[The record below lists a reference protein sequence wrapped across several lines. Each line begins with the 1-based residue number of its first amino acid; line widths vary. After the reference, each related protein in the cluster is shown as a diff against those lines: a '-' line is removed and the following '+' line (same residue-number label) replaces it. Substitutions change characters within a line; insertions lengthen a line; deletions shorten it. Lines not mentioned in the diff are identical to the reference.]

1 MRRHGCH
8 PLNPPSFC
16 VGSVDGEES
25 HHLGWRQTRKERK
38 NKHFGL
44 SGGPVW
50 WLLLAHVWPSH
61 LRMITFTELSMARS
75 SLEVAQGQKAAGTK
89 IRRTF
94 WNHHMHQRAL
104 EPGRRRR
111 RRVSLCLK
119 HSNRAIYTSRG
130 LWSGSIMS
138 SITVNDKNHP
148 LGERY
153 LIACPVTAAS
163 THMISNGLRR
173 LGLAA
178 TRIINSPNLTFENPQ
193 EARREL
199 CIELRICTVF
209 STKQIILSV
218 DRMLLQHPALQ
229 HWFTLLEHK
238 QKQMSMI

>member
-1 MRRHGCH
+1 
-8 PLNPPSFC
+8 
-16 VGSVDGEES
+16 
-25 HHLGWRQTRKERK
+25 
-38 NKHFGL
+38 
-44 SGGPVW
+44 
-50 WLLLAHVWPSH
+50 
-61 LRMITFTELSMARS
+61 
-75 SLEVAQGQKAAGTK
+75 
-89 IRRTF
+89 
-94 WNHHMHQRAL
+94 
-104 EPGRRRR
+104 
-111 RRVSLCLK
+111 
-119 HSNRAIYTSRG
+119 
-130 LWSGSIMS
+130 MS

-163 THMISNGLRR
+163 TRMISNGLRR

-229 HWFTLLEHK
+229 H
-238 QKQMSMI
+238 